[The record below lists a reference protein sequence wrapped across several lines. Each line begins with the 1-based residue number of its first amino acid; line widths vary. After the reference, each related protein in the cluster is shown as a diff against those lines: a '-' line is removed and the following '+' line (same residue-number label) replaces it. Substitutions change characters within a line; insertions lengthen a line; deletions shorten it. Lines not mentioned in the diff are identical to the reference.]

1 MNVVLAGPPGSGKGT
16 QAALLARSRSLRHI
30 STGELL
36 RGAVASGSDLGRRVE
51 GILERGELVP
61 DDLMMAIIRECLTG
75 DGGGW
80 LLDGFPRTVAQAE
93 ELVPLLAELD
103 QPVDAV
109 LALEVPDDEIVRRL
123 AGRLGCGGC
132 GLVTAQDRLG
142 PDGSCPRCGGR
153 ELRVR
158 ADDRE
163 ETVRNRLAVYRAQT
177 RPALETLGRR
187 YPLRWVDGRGDPA
200 AVAQRIAG
208 VLEA

>member
-1 MNVVLAGPPGSGKGT
+1 LNLVLAGPPGSGKGT
-16 QAALLARSRSLRHI
+16 HAALLAQGRSLRHI

-61 DDLMMAIIRECLTG
+61 DDLMMAIIRGCLA
-75 DGGGW
+75 DSGGGW
-80 LLDGFPRTVAQAE
+80 LLDGFPRTVAQAGA
-93 ELVPLLAELD
+93 LVPLLAELN

-109 LALEVPDDEIVRRL
+109 LALQVPDDEIVRRL
-123 AGRLGCGGC
+123 AGRLSCGGC
-132 GLVTAQDRLG
+132 GLVTAKDRLG
-142 PDGSCPRCGGR
+142 ADGGCPRCGGR
-153 ELRVR
+153 DLRVR

-177 RPALETLGRR
+177 QPALEALGRC
-187 YPLRWVDGRGDPA
+187 YPLRWVDGRGDAA

-208 VLEA
+208 VLEE

>member
-16 QAALLARSRSLRHI
+16 QAELLAQGRALRHI

-36 RGAVASGSDLGRRVE
+36 RRAVASGTELGRRVE
-51 GILERGELVP
+51 RILERGELVP
-61 DDLMMAIIRECLTG
+61 DDVVMSLIRDHLAG
-75 DGGGW
+75 HGGGW
-80 LLDGFPRTVAQAE
+80 LLDGYPRTVAQAE
-93 ELVPLLAELD
+93 GLVPLLAGLN

-109 LALEVPDDEIVRRL
+109 VALEVPDDEIVRRL
-123 AGRLGCGGC
+123 AGRLCCGGC
-132 GLVTAQDRLG
+132 GLVTSHDRLG
-142 PDGSCPRCGGR
+142 ADGGCPRCGGGD
-153 ELRVR
+153 LQVR

-177 RPALETLGRR
+177 RPALEALGRR
-187 YPLRWVDGRGDPA
+187 YPLRWVDGRGDAA

>member
-16 QAALLARSRSLRHI
+16 QAALLAQSRGLRHI

-36 RGAVASGSDLGRRVE
+36 RQAVASGTDLGRRVE
-51 GILERGELVP
+51 GLLERGDLVP
-61 DDLMMAIIRECLTG
+61 DDLMMAIIRDCLAG
-75 DGGGW
+75 GGGW
-80 LLDGFPRTVAQAE
+80 LFDGFPRTVAQAE
-93 ELVPLLAELD
+93 GLLPMLAELG
-103 QPVDAV
+103 QLVDAV
-109 LALEVPDDEIVRRL
+109 LVLDVPDDEIVRRVV
-123 AGRLGCGGC
+123 GRLSCGGC

-142 PDGSCPRCGGR
+142 ADGGCPRCGSR

-163 ETVRNRLAVYRAQT
+163 PTVRNRLAVYRAQT
-177 RPALETLGRR
+177 QPALAALGRR
-187 YPLRWVDGRGDPA
+187 FPLRMVDGRGDAA